1 MAHEAFRFRDMN
13 ENDVEECVRLYRQMV
28 DHHREIYQDDTIPY
42 ADDTLRTKLKRTDQN
57 YIKIVAEENRRI
69 VGLLTVEIKG
79 RTCVLDEIL
88 VAKDKRGKGIGTVFA
103 DYAKKTGRERG
114 CTELQVSFAARNVRA
129 LNFYHKMGLNC
140 LGMIQLFMPL
150 TEKGREQWYKR
161 GKTTRFLG
169 YKYYY

>member
-1 MAHEAFRFRDMN
+1 MSEK
-13 ENDVEECVRLYRQMV
+13 DVEDCVTLYRQMV

-42 ADDTLRTKLKRTDQN
+42 ADDTLRTKLRRTDEN
-57 YIKIVAEENRRI
+57 YIKTVAEEKGRI
-69 VGLLTVEIKG
+69 VGLLTIEIKG
-79 RTCVLDEIL
+79 RTCELDEII
-88 VAKDKRGKGIGTVFA
+88 VAKDRRGIGIGKAFA
-103 DYAKKTGRERG
+103 DYTRKTAIERG

-129 LNFYHKMGLNC
+129 LKFYHEMGLNC